1 MELHEMNRHRG
12 MSRRQAMMTGTL
24 GASSLLAASLPQ
36 PSHAATRRPNL
47 VFVFSDQQRRHA
59 IGCMNEDPV
68 VTPNTDRF
76 ADDGLLFTNAL
87 SASPLCTPYRA
98 TLLTGRY
105 PHSTGITGNGAGL
118 RACERTIGTVLKSEG
133 YQTAY
138 IGKWHLFDNGI
149 DKWIDW
155 HFNQRGQYVP
165 PDHRFGFDYWHATNC
180 NHRTFWRLY
189 YENSEEPAICQ
200 PGWQPY
206 HDIDMAV
213 DYLKNVRRPDT
224 PFALFV
230 SMVPPHNTHG
240 PGFVHH
246 EVPEYQK
253 NAPQLSRLQ
262 HHAPNEYED
271 IYKGRILRRRK
282 NVADNY
288 GHYCLP
294 GYFGA
299 CTGLDDQFG
308 RLLDCIHNEG
318 LDDDT
323 IVVYTSDHGDM
334 MGSHNRFGKSVWY
347 EESIGIPFIIR
358 WPGHVKTGRE
368 DILFNS
374 VDVMPT
380 LLGLIGIPIPGTVE
394 GSDLSD
400 VFSDEMQS
408 PPESAL
414 IQLDRWRAL
423 RTNRYTYVVSGNNKG
438 RTFDRFLYDRDNDP
452 YQLHP
457 LRAGD
462 GSDTLLGDMQQHLE
476 TWLHRTGDPLAGS
489 ISS

>member
-1 MELHEMNRHRG
+1 MNNKRTI
-12 MSRRQAMMTGTL
+12 SRRQALTTATL
-24 GASSLLAASLPQ
+24 GASSLMAASRVRDSQ
-36 PSHAATRRPNL
+36 AASRKPNL

-59 IGCMNEDPV
+59 VGCMDEDPV
-68 VTPNTDRF
+68 ITPNTDRF
-76 ADDGLLFTNAL
+76 AGESLLFTNAL
-87 SASPLCTPYRA
+87 SASPLCAPYRA

-105 PHSTGITGNGAGL
+105 PHSNGVTGNGIGL
-118 RACERTIGTVLKSEG
+118 RPGETTIGTVLKSEG

-138 IGKWHLFDNGI
+138 IGKWHLYDNGI
-149 DKWIDW
+149 DDWIDW
-155 HFNQRGQYVP
+155 HFNQRGQFVP

-189 YENSEEPAICQ
+189 YENSDEPAVCQ

-213 DYLKNVRRPDT
+213 NYLKNTRRPDS

-246 EVPEYQK
+246 EVPEFQK
-253 NAPQLSRLQ
+253 NAPQLRRLQ
-262 HHAPNEYED
+262 HHAPDEYED
-271 IYKGRILRRRK
+271 IYKGRKLRRRE
-282 NVADNY
+282 NVIDNY
-288 GHYCLP
+288 GYYCLP

-308 RLLDCIHNEG
+308 RLLDCIRDEG
-318 LDDDT
+318 LENDT
-323 IVVYTSDHGDM
+323 IVVYTSDHGEM
-334 MGSHNRFGKSVWY
+334 MGSHNRFGKFVWH

-380 LLGLIGIPIPGTVE
+380 LLNLMGAPIPETVE
-394 GSDLSD
+394 GSDLSAALNGKI
-400 VFSDEMQS
+400 ES
-408 PPESAL
+408 PPEAAL
-414 IQLDRWRAL
+414 LQLGNWHAL
-423 RTNRYTYVVSGNNKG
+423 RTDRYTFVVNENTTQG
-438 RTFDRFLYDRDNDP
+438 TFDRFLYDLEKDP
-452 YQLHP
+452 FQMHP

-462 GSDTLLGDMQQHLE
+462 GADSLLREMGKHLN
-476 TWLHRTGDPLAGS
+476 TWLRRTGDPRAD
-489 ISS
+489 IIASS